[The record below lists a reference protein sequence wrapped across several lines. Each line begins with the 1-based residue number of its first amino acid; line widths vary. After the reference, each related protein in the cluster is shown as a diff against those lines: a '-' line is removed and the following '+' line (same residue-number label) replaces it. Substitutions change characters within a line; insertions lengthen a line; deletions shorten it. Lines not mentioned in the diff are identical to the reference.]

1 VCLAYFSGNRRN
13 RWKPRDYFPDLSVRI
28 LGTYSLIFKL
38 VTLNPLIIG
47 PGYAAPVRSAARSS
61 AFNVYNA
68 KNFGS
73 MSASTEL
80 TKRLKHQGCLV
91 SVKKGNAKKN
101 EREEDEDDDDDDD
114 DEDDDEDDDDV
125 EDGGKGKKPAKRR
138 WIE

>member
-1 VCLAYFSGNRRN
+1 MTRTTSKAGFS
-13 RWKPRDYFPDLSVRI
+13 YFPDLSVRTP
-28 LGTYSLIFKL
+28 GTESLIFKL

-47 PGYAAPVRSAARSS
+47 PGYAAPVRSTAMSS
-61 AFNVYNA
+61 AFDVYNA

-80 TKRLKHQGCLV
+80 TKRLKRQGCLV

-101 EREEDEDDDDDDD
+101 EREEDEDDDDD
-114 DEDDDEDDDDV
+114 EDGDDV

-138 WIE
+138 WIG